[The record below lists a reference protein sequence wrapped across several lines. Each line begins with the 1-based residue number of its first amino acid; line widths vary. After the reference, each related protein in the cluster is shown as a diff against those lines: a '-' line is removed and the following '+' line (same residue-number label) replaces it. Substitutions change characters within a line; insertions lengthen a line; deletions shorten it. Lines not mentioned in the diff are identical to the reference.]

1 MEHLADPGEFDFRR
15 AAPGPAPH
23 AGPVRAGEAKPAQP
37 AAIDLDEG
45 DPGEFVLEAMGGER
59 VINSGP
65 ASGMAPAPTARPQPQ
80 TQAPPQPQAF
90 GFAPAPKAAA
100 KEENAARDA
109 IELDESDPGEFVLE
123 AMGGER
129 TISAGAANGAGDFA
143 QGDAVGGFAAA
154 PSASPAAGS
163 DPGISLDEDDPGEF
177 VLEAMGGERTIKTSP
192 VSPRPAQVQTAPA
205 QPVRQPT
212 FDTRAAAAMPQ
223 QPVRQATPPAASIQ
237 APQRAPGGSALF
249 EKVVITE
256 GNTLVREVIKDA
268 LLQNRLCGEV
278 LGCANGEQ
286 FLQTM
291 AGSLGRRPA
300 VSLVIL
306 DVEMPILNGY
316 QAAIALRAFERG
328 FGLPP
333 TPIVFF
339 SSLALNETFTKVI
352 EYVHPARY
360 LAKGTDSA
368 AQMALR
374 LAQALGTL
382 TSS

>member
-1 MEHLADPGEFDFRR
+1 MNSSAIDIVSVDDSRERLQRLSGVAQRLLEQAR
-15 AAPGPAPH
+15 AA
-23 AGPVRAGEAKPAQP
+23 
-37 AAIDLDEG
+37 
-45 DPGEFVLEAMGGER
+45 ER
-59 VINSGP
+59 KL
-65 ASGMAPAPTARPQPQ
+65 A
-80 TQAPPQPQAF
+80 
-90 GFAPAPKAAA
+90 
-100 KEENAARDA
+100 
-109 IELDESDPGEFVLE
+109 
-123 AMGGER
+123 
-129 TISAGAANGAGDFA
+129 
-143 QGDAVGGFAAA
+143 
-154 PSASPAAGS
+154 
-163 DPGISLDEDDPGEF
+163 
-177 VLEAMGGERTIKTSP
+177 
-192 VSPRPAQVQTAPA
+192 
-205 QPVRQPT
+205 
-212 FDTRAAAAMPQ
+212 
-223 QPVRQATPPAASIQ
+223 
-237 APQRAPGGSALF
+237 
-249 EKVVITE
+249 EK
-256 GNTLVREVIKDA
+256 RIKDA

-286 FLQTM
+286 LLQTM